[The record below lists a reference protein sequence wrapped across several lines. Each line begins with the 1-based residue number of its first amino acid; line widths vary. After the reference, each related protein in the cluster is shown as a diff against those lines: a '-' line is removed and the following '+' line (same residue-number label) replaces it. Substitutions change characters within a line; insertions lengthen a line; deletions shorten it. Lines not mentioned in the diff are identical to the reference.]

1 MSDNA
6 LYYLAVSI
14 WSVILCI
21 ALAILYA
28 EVVGNFPSTAQL
40 VAMGF
45 LSVIMVWLSENA

>member
-1 MSDNA
+1 MSDSA
-6 LYYLAVSI
+6 LHYLTVAV

-45 LSVIMVWLSENA
+45 LSVIMVWLSDNA